1 MVTAFKAVDAEG
13 QERLERDLID
23 LINPTTVRK
32 TMVVQSDYVEVVATR
47 KQTTVIRDL
56 LAASNSSPSWRW
68 DNIPLPEPHV
78 AGILTSGV
86 LHLTRPWRLS
96 IPLTAGAEHRISAY
110 SLGAHQLSFGT
121 HHPEVAAGLLHKV
134 QA

>member
-1 MVTAFKAVDAEG
+1 MEALSAGGSGKRWRGRSTDAVTIKSGMVTAFEAVDAVG
-13 QERLERDLID
+13 QESLERDLID

-56 LAASNSSPSWRW
+56 LAAGNSSPSWRL

-86 LHLTRPWRLS
+86 LHLTRP
-96 IPLTAGAEHRISAY
+96 
-110 SLGAHQLSFGT
+110 
-121 HHPEVAAGLLHKV
+121 
-134 QA
+134 

>member
-1 MVTAFKAVDAEG
+1 MEALSAGGSGKRWRSRSTDAVTIKSGMVTAFKAVDAEG

-47 KQTTVIRDL
+47 KQITVIRDL
-56 LAASNSSPSWRW
+56 LAAGNSSPSWTW

-86 LHLTRPWRLS
+86 LHLTRLWRPS
-96 IPLTAGAEHRISAY
+96 IPLTAGAEH
-110 SLGAHQLSFGT
+110 
-121 HHPEVAAGLLHKV
+121 
-134 QA
+134 